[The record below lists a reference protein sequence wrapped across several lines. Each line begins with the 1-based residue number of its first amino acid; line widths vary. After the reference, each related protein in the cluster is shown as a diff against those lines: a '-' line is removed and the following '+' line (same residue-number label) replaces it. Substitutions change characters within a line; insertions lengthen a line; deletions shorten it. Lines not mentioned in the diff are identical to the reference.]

1 MSDDKIVKMPIDPWA
16 REAVHIGV
24 KPNEWYK
31 ESQKD
36 PRFNIKSAR
45 ADLIKDH
52 QNNINRFEAAM

>member
-1 MSDDKIVKMPIDPWA
+1 MSEDQIVQMPVEPCCT
-16 REAVHIGV
+16 EAVHIGV

-31 ESQKD
+31 ESQQD

-52 QNNINRFEAAM
+52 QNSIDRFQDGM